1 MKFYETHY
9 EDYLQSLQHF
19 NFHPELTHHFSKFP
33 QQLSALSNLIF
44 YGPPGVGKYT
54 QLLNAIHRYSPS
66 GLSYDKKICIQNEKY
81 NYQYRISD
89 IHYEVDMSLLGCN
102 SKILWHEIIQQ
113 IVDIVAVK
121 PEKFGIVVCKSFHW
135 IHTELLEIFYS
146 YIQEYNNR
154 FSNIQLRFI
163 IVSEHISFIPNNI
176 LSVCEIIEVK
186 RPSKKMYLELLTSQR
201 LQGVKV
207 RKYTKHDEIDLTTET
222 QFVNKVANF
231 RQKWS
236 ADTDS
241 LENATALLKDIEPSG
256 ILNLKEINNFGK
268 IPSSNKMVSTDKIP
282 SSNKMVSTDKI
293 PSSNK
298 MVSTDKIPSS
308 NKMVSTTDNVI
319 NNMPK
324 DIFNIVCDTII
335 EQMLQPKRLVHAT
348 FRDALYDI
356 LIYNL
361 DAADCIWYIFSYM
374 IENDHLKDSD
384 ISDVL
389 VKMYSFLKYFNNN
402 YRPIYHLE
410 SIVHYMII
418 KIFKYDELPE
428 GV

>member
-9 EDYLQSLQHF
+9 EDYLQSLQQF
-19 NFHPELTHHFSKFP
+19 NIHPELTLHFSKFP
-33 QQLSALSNLIF
+33 RQLSQLTNLIF

-54 QLLNAIHRYSPS
+54 QMLNVIQRYSPS
-66 GLSYDKKICIQNEKY
+66 GLSYDKKICMQNEKY

-154 FSNIQLRFI
+154 FSNIQLRFVI
-163 IVSEHISFIPNNI
+163 MTEHISFIPNNI

-186 RPSKKMYLELLTSQR
+186 RPSKKMYLELLLNQR
-201 LQGVKV
+201 IQGLKV
-207 RKYTKHDEIDLTTET
+207 RKYTKHELDPVEPT
-222 QFVNKVANF
+222 QESQFISKVANF

-236 ADTDS
+236 PDTNAF
-241 LENATALLKDIEPSG
+241 ENATTVLNSVEPSG

-268 IPSSNKMVSTDKIP
+268 ITSPEKV
-282 SSNKMVSTDKI
+282 
-293 PSSNK
+293 
-298 MVSTDKIPSS
+298 
-308 NKMVSTTDNVI
+308 
-319 NNMPK
+319 PK

-335 EQMLQPKRLVHAT
+335 EQMLQPDKLVHAA
-348 FRDALYDI
+348 FRDAIYDI

-361 DAADCIWYIFSYM
+361 DAADCMWYILGHM
-374 IENDHLKDSD
+374 IENGYVAADE
-384 ISDVL
+384 ISAIL
-389 VKMYSFLKYFNNN
+389 VKMYSFLKYYNNN

-428 GV
+428 SV

>member
-9 EDYLQSLQHF
+9 EDYLQSLHHF
-19 NFHPELTHHFSKFP
+19 NLHPELTHHFSKFP
-33 QQLSALSNLIF
+33 TQLSLLSNIIF

-54 QLLNAIHRYSPS
+54 QVLNIIQRYSPS
-66 GLSYDKKICIQNEKY
+66 GLSYDKKICMQNDKY

-89 IHYEVDMSLLGCN
+89 IHYEIDMSLLGCN

-121 PEKFGIVVCKSFHW
+121 QEKFGIIVCKSFHW

-163 IVSEHISFIPNNI
+163 IVSEHISFIPNNV
-176 LSVCEIIEVK
+176 LSACEIVEVK
-186 RPSKKMYLELLTSQR
+186 RPDKKMYLELLLHQQT
-201 LQGVKV
+201 QGLKV
-207 RKYTKHDEIDLTTET
+207 RKYTKHDSEQTEPT
-222 QFVNKVANF
+222 IEETFIQKVANF
-231 RQKWS
+231 RQKWA
-236 ADTDS
+236 ADETGS
-241 LENATALLKDIEPSG
+241 LENATNLLKDIEPSG

-268 IPSSNKMVSTDKIP
+268 ITSLDKI
-282 SSNKMVSTDKI
+282 
-293 PSSNK
+293 
-298 MVSTDKIPSS
+298 
-308 NKMVSTTDNVI
+308 
-319 NNMPK
+319 PK

-335 EQMLQPKRLVHAT
+335 EQMLQPKRLVHAA

-361 DAADCIWYIFSYM
+361 DTADCIWYILSYM
-374 IENDHLKDSD
+374 IENDHLKGED

-389 VKMYSFLKYFNNN
+389 LRMYSFLKYFNNN

-418 KIFKYDELPE
+418 KIFEYDELPE
-428 GV
+428 SV

>member
-9 EDYLQSLQHF
+9 EDYLQSLQQF
-19 NFHPELTHHFSKFP
+19 NIHPELTLHFSKFP
-33 QQLSALSNLIF
+33 RQLSQLTNLIF

-54 QLLNAIHRYSPS
+54 QMLNAIQRYSPS
-66 GLSYDKKICIQNEKY
+66 GLSYDKKICMQNEKY

-154 FSNIQLRFI
+154 FSNIQLRFVI
-163 IVSEHISFIPNNI
+163 MTEHISFIPNNI

-186 RPSKKMYLELLTSQR
+186 RPNKKMYLELLLNQR
-201 LQGVKV
+201 IQGLKV
-207 RKYTKHDEIDLTTET
+207 RKYTKHELDPVEPT
-222 QFVNKVANF
+222 QESQFISKVANF

-236 ADTDS
+236 PDTNAF
-241 LENATALLKDIEPSG
+241 ENATTVLNSVEPSG

-268 IPSSNKMVSTDKIP
+268 ITSPDK
-282 SSNKMVSTDKI
+282 V
-293 PSSNK
+293 
-298 MVSTDKIPSS
+298 
-308 NKMVSTTDNVI
+308 
-319 NNMPK
+319 PK

-335 EQMLQPKRLVHAT
+335 EQMLQPDKLVHAA
-348 FRDALYDI
+348 FRDAIYDI

-361 DAADCIWYIFSYM
+361 DAADCMWYILGHM
-374 IENDHLKDSD
+374 IENGYVAADE
-384 ISDVL
+384 ISAIL
-389 VKMYSFLKYFNNN
+389 VKMYSFLKYYNNN

-428 GV
+428 SV

>member
-9 EDYLQSLQHF
+9 EDYIQSLQQF
-19 NFHPELTHHFSKFP
+19 NLHPELSKHFSKFP
-33 QQLSALSNLIF
+33 AQLSQLTNLIF

-54 QLLNAIHRYSPS
+54 QMLNAIQKYSPS
-66 GLSYDKKICIQNEKY
+66 NLSYDKKICMQNEKY

-163 IVSEHISFIPNNI
+163 IMTEHISFIPNNI

-186 RPSKKMYLELLTSQR
+186 RPNKKMYLELLMNQR
-201 LQGVKV
+201 IQGLKV
-207 RKYTKHDEIDLTTET
+207 RKYTKHDPDPAESTAENR
-222 QFVNKVANF
+222 FVNKVANF
-231 RQKWS
+231 KQKWS
-236 ADTDS
+236 PETDAF
-241 LENATALLKDIEPSG
+241 ENANSLLKDIEPSG

-268 IPSSNKMVSTDKIP
+268 IQSPDKIP
-282 SSNKMVSTDKI
+282 
-293 PSSNK
+293 
-298 MVSTDKIPSS
+298 
-308 NKMVSTTDNVI
+308 
-319 NNMPK
+319 K
-324 DIFNIVCDTII
+324 DVFNIVCDTII
-335 EQMLQPKRLVHAT
+335 EQMLQPNKLVHAV

-361 DAADCIWYIFSYM
+361 DAADCMWYIFSHM
-374 IENDHLKDSD
+374 IDNNLLRGDD

-389 VKMYSFLKYFNNN
+389 IKMYSFLKYFNNN

-418 KIFKYDELPE
+418 KIFKYDELPKCM
-428 GV
+428 

>member
-9 EDYLQSLQHF
+9 EDYIQSLQQF
-19 NFHPELTHHFSKFP
+19 NLHPELSKHFSKFP
-33 QQLSALSNLIF
+33 SQLSQLTNLIF

-54 QLLNAIHRYSPS
+54 QMLNAIQKYSPS
-66 GLSYDKKICIQNEKY
+66 NLSYDKKICMQNEKY

-102 SKILWHEIIQQ
+102 SKILWHEIVQQ

-121 PEKFGIVVCKSFHW
+121 PEKFGIIVCKSFHW

-163 IVSEHISFIPNNI
+163 IMSEHISFIPNNI

-186 RPSKKMYLELLTSQR
+186 RPSKKMYLELLMNQR
-201 LQGVKV
+201 IQGLKV
-207 RKYTKHDEIDLTTET
+207 RKYTKQENDQSESTTET
-222 QFVNKVANF
+222 RFVNKVANF
-231 RQKWS
+231 KQKWPTENN
-236 ADTDS
+236 AF
-241 LENATALLKDIEPSG
+241 ENANNILKNIEPSG

-268 IPSSNKMVSTDKIP
+268 MPSPDKI
-282 SSNKMVSTDKI
+282 
-293 PSSNK
+293 
-298 MVSTDKIPSS
+298 
-308 NKMVSTTDNVI
+308 
-319 NNMPK
+319 PK

-335 EQMLQPKRLVHAT
+335 EQMLQPNKLVHT
-348 FRDALYDI
+348 VFRDALYDI

-361 DAADCIWYIFSYM
+361 DTADCMWYILTHM
-374 IENDHLKDSD
+374 IENDLLKDND

-389 VKMYSFLKYFNNN
+389 IKMYSFLKYFNNN

-418 KIFKYDELPE
+418 KIFKYDELPKCM
-428 GV
+428 

>member
-9 EDYLQSLQHF
+9 EDYLQSLQQF
-19 NFHPELTHHFSKFP
+19 NIHPELTLHFSKFP
-33 QQLSALSNLIF
+33 RQLSQLTNLIF

-54 QLLNAIHRYSPS
+54 QMLNVIQRYSPS
-66 GLSYDKKICIQNEKY
+66 GLSYDKKICMQNEKY

-154 FSNIQLRFI
+154 FSNIQLRFVI
-163 IVSEHISFIPNNI
+163 MTEHISFIPNNI

-186 RPSKKMYLELLTSQR
+186 RPSKKMYLELLLNQR
-201 LQGVKV
+201 IQGLKV
-207 RKYTKHDEIDLTTET
+207 RKYTKHELDPVEPT
-222 QFVNKVANF
+222 QESQFISKVANF

-236 ADTDS
+236 PDTNAF
-241 LENATALLKDIEPSG
+241 ENATTVLNSVEPSG

-268 IPSSNKMVSTDKIP
+268 ITSPDK
-282 SSNKMVSTDKI
+282 V
-293 PSSNK
+293 
-298 MVSTDKIPSS
+298 
-308 NKMVSTTDNVI
+308 
-319 NNMPK
+319 PK

-335 EQMLQPKRLVHAT
+335 EQMLQPDKLVHAA
-348 FRDALYDI
+348 FRDAIYDI

-361 DAADCIWYIFSYM
+361 DAADCMWYILGHM
-374 IENDHLKDSD
+374 IENGYVAADE
-384 ISDVL
+384 ISAIL
-389 VKMYSFLKYFNNN
+389 VKMYSFLKYYNNN

-428 GV
+428 SV

>member
-1 MKFYETHY
+1 MRDIYMYCLSMKFYETHY
-9 EDYLQSLQHF
+9 EDYLQSLQQF
-19 NFHPELTHHFSKFP
+19 NIHPELTLHFSKFP
-33 QQLSALSNLIF
+33 RQLSQLTNLIF

-54 QLLNAIHRYSPS
+54 QMLNAIQRYSPS
-66 GLSYDKKICIQNEKY
+66 GLSYDKKICMQNEKY

-154 FSNIQLRFI
+154 FSNIQLRFVI
-163 IVSEHISFIPNNI
+163 MTEHISFIPNNI

-186 RPSKKMYLELLTSQR
+186 RPSKKMYLELLLNQR
-201 LQGVKV
+201 IQGLKV
-207 RKYTKHDEIDLTTET
+207 RKYTKHELDPVEPT
-222 QFVNKVANF
+222 QESQFISKVANF

-236 ADTDS
+236 PDTNAF
-241 LENATALLKDIEPSG
+241 ENATTVLNSVEPSG

-268 IPSSNKMVSTDKIP
+268 ITSPDK
-282 SSNKMVSTDKI
+282 V
-293 PSSNK
+293 
-298 MVSTDKIPSS
+298 
-308 NKMVSTTDNVI
+308 
-319 NNMPK
+319 PK

-335 EQMLQPKRLVHAT
+335 EQMLQPDKLVHAA
-348 FRDALYDI
+348 FRDAIYDI

-361 DAADCIWYIFSYM
+361 DAADCMWYILGHM
-374 IENDHLKDSD
+374 IENGYVAADE
-384 ISDVL
+384 ISAIL
-389 VKMYSFLKYFNNN
+389 VKMYSFLKYYNNN

-428 GV
+428 SV

>member
-1 MKFYETHY
+1 M
-9 EDYLQSLQHF
+9 
-19 NFHPELTHHFSKFP
+19 
-33 QQLSALSNLIF
+33 
-44 YGPPGVGKYT
+44 
-54 QLLNAIHRYSPS
+54 
-66 GLSYDKKICIQNEKY
+66 QNEKY

-154 FSNIQLRFI
+154 FSNIQLRFVI
-163 IVSEHISFIPNNI
+163 MTEHISFIPNNI

-186 RPSKKMYLELLTSQR
+186 RPNKKIYLELLMNQR
-201 LQGVKV
+201 IQGLKV
-207 RKYTKHDEIDLTTET
+207 RKYTKHDIDPVEPTQET
-222 QFVNKVANF
+222 QFINKVANF

-236 ADTDS
+236 PDTNAF
-241 LENATALLKDIEPSG
+241 ENATTVLNSLEPSG

-268 IPSSNKMVSTDKIP
+268 IASPDK
-282 SSNKMVSTDKI
+282 V
-293 PSSNK
+293 
-298 MVSTDKIPSS
+298 
-308 NKMVSTTDNVI
+308 
-319 NNMPK
+319 PK

-335 EQMLQPKRLVHAT
+335 EQMLQPDKLVHAT
-348 FRDALYDI
+348 FRDAIYDI

-361 DAADCIWYIFSYM
+361 DAADCMWYILGHM
-374 IENDHLKDSD
+374 IDNDYLAADD
-384 ISDVL
+384 ISAIL
-389 VKMYSFLKYFNNN
+389 VKMYSFLKYYNNN

-428 GV
+428 SV

>member
-9 EDYLQSLQHF
+9 EDYIQSLQQF
-19 NFHPELTHHFSKFP
+19 NLHPELSKHFSKFP
-33 QQLSALSNLIF
+33 SQLSHLTNLIF

-54 QLLNAIHRYSPS
+54 QMLNAIQKYSPS
-66 GLSYDKKICIQNEKY
+66 NLSYDKKICMQNEKY

-102 SKILWHEIIQQ
+102 SKILWHEIVQQ

-121 PEKFGIVVCKSFHW
+121 PEKFGIIVCKSFHW

-163 IVSEHISFIPNNI
+163 IMSEHISFIPNNI

-186 RPSKKMYLELLTSQR
+186 RPSKKMYLELLMNQR
-201 LQGVKV
+201 IQGLKV
-207 RKYTKHDEIDLTTET
+207 RKYTKQENDQSESTTET
-222 QFVNKVANF
+222 RFVNKVANF
-231 RQKWS
+231 KQKWPTENN
-236 ADTDS
+236 AF
-241 LENATALLKDIEPSG
+241 ENANNILKNIEPSG

-268 IPSSNKMVSTDKIP
+268 MPSPDKI
-282 SSNKMVSTDKI
+282 
-293 PSSNK
+293 
-298 MVSTDKIPSS
+298 
-308 NKMVSTTDNVI
+308 
-319 NNMPK
+319 PK

-335 EQMLQPKRLVHAT
+335 EQMLQPNKLVHT
-348 FRDALYDI
+348 VFRDALYDI

-361 DAADCIWYIFSYM
+361 DTADCMWYILTHM
-374 IENDHLKDSD
+374 IENDLLKDND

-389 VKMYSFLKYFNNN
+389 IKMYSFLKYFNNN

-418 KIFKYDELPE
+418 KIFKYDELPKC
-428 GV
+428 V

>member
-9 EDYLQSLQHF
+9 EDYIQSFQQF
-19 NFHPELTHHFSKFP
+19 NLHPELNIHFSKFP
-33 QQLSALSNLIF
+33 SQLSQLTNLIF

-54 QLLNAIHRYSPS
+54 QMLNAIQKYSPS
-66 GLSYDKKICIQNEKY
+66 NLSYDKKICMQNEKY

-102 SKILWHEIIQQ
+102 SKILWHEIVQQ

-121 PEKFGIVVCKSFHW
+121 PEKFGIIVCKSFHW

-146 YIQEYNNR
+146 YIQEYNNK

-163 IVSEHISFIPNNI
+163 IMSEHISFIPNNI

-186 RPSKKMYLELLTSQR
+186 RPSKKMYLELLMNQR
-201 LQGVKV
+201 IQGLKV
-207 RKYTKHDEIDLTTET
+207 RKYTKQENDQSESTIET
-222 QFVNKVANF
+222 RFVNKVANF
-231 RQKWS
+231 KQKWPTENN
-236 ADTDS
+236 AF
-241 LENATALLKDIEPSG
+241 ENANNILKNIEPSG

-268 IPSSNKMVSTDKIP
+268 MPSPDKI
-282 SSNKMVSTDKI
+282 
-293 PSSNK
+293 
-298 MVSTDKIPSS
+298 
-308 NKMVSTTDNVI
+308 
-319 NNMPK
+319 PK

-335 EQMLQPKRLVHAT
+335 EQMLQPSKLVHT
-348 FRDALYDI
+348 VFRDALYDI

-361 DAADCIWYIFSYM
+361 DTADCMWYILTHM
-374 IENDHLKDSD
+374 IENDLLKDND

-389 VKMYSFLKYFNNN
+389 IKMYSFLKYFNNN

-418 KIFKYDELPE
+418 KIFKYDELPKC
-428 GV
+428 V